1 MAEHTSNA
9 DRPLCF
15 STLNPLLL
23 LIHQPAEMKI
33 APRQAGAYLG
43 LFRGLSRYFIMLI
56 VWPERGLVILKCFY
70 PDQNTTV
77 AIKERERERVSES
90 QRFHGQR

>member
-1 MAEHTSNA
+1 MSQATALHPRFGLDYIWKDSLHMVEHTSNA

-15 STLNPLLL
+15 STLNPFLL

-43 LFRGLSRYFIMLI
+43 LFKGCQDTLSC
-56 VWPERGLVILKCFY
+56 W
-70 PDQNTTV
+70 
-77 AIKERERERVSES
+77 
-90 QRFHGQR
+90 